1 MDETTTVS
9 NKGNKSRSFN
19 LEFKLDVI
27 NYAKSHSNGAAAK
40 RFNVDEHRI
49 RAWKQKHKEAAITQ
63 AKKGGVSKKRFP
75 GGGRKLADKEL

>member
-19 LEFKLDVI
+19 LEFRLDVI

-40 RFNVDEHRI
+40 RFNVDEVESGHGNKNTR
-49 RAWKQKHKEAAITQ
+49 RL
-63 AKKGGVSKKRFP
+63 R
-75 GGGRKLADKEL
+75 